1 MLDALLSRL
10 GLKPEREERLR
21 LHDFLDP
28 ARGTCHVGDLP
39 VPLHMEAAEWIHF
52 RCGGSRFDADF
63 LNGLELGDEQRN
75 CFEAI
80 VVAFLRVAE
89 RIVGAKAPREGDA
102 AWPWRLS
109 VFIAPTLEVNACVKS
124 SFDSK
129 QHTIF
134 IVINAG
140 LLLQLA
146 HRVSAVLQ
154 TPSFVR
160 TFGGEPEVP
169 ASSAAAPP
177 SRHGPWLVPLHGNPL
192 VLMATL
198 YAAVMVLTH
207 ELAHFYRGHL
217 HLARSVFGD
226 DALLEESDTRGE
238 AHPERLPPNER
249 RLLEL
254 DADETAGRL
263 ASMLWRQLDHPQF
276 GPEDSPNENFFFG
289 MLLGTTCLFMLLDE
303 TVASERYYSPFWR
316 LRITVATFNRDYF
329 AAPDD
334 ADAEHAADSIEVFK
348 LTETV
353 IEACEAAHRELGWSE
368 GLDSR
373 RFLAETEV
381 LLADDRQALQRL
393 LANRLKP
400 LMPYAFRDEKTIN
413 AT

>member
-10 GLKPEREERLR
+10 GPKSEREERRR
-21 LHDFLDP
+21 LHDFMDA

-39 VPLHMEAAEWIHF
+39 VPLHMEAAEWIRF
-52 RCGGSRFDADF
+52 RCGGRRFDAGF
-63 LNGLELGDEQRN
+63 LDGLELGAEQRA

-80 VVAFLRVAE
+80 LVTFLRIAE
-89 RIVGAKAPREGDA
+89 QIVGAKAPRKGDA

-109 VFIAPTLEVNACVKS
+109 VFVAPTLEVNAGVRS
-124 SFDSK
+124 SFDSR

-134 IVINAG
+134 IAINAG
-140 LLLQLA
+140 LILQLA
-146 HRVSAVLQ
+146 HRISAVLQ
-154 TPSFVR
+154 TSSFAR
-160 TFGGEPEVP
+160 TFGVEPALAK
-169 ASSAAAPP
+169 ASATPP
-177 SRHGPWLVPLHGNPL
+177 SKYGPWLVPLHGNPL

-263 ASMLWRQLDHPQF
+263 ASVLWRQLDYPQF

-348 LTETV
+348 LMETV
-353 IEACEAAHRELGWSE
+353 IEACAAAHRELGWSE

-381 LLADDRQALQRL
+381 LLAGDRQALQHL
-393 LANRLKP
+393 LVNRLTP
-400 LMPYAFRDEKTIN
+400 LMPYAFRGENTIDP
-413 AT
+413 T

>member
-10 GLKPEREERLR
+10 GPKSEREERLR
-21 LHDFLDP
+21 LRDFQDR

-39 VPLHMEAAEWIHF
+39 EPLHMEAAEWIHF
-52 RCGGSRFDADF
+52 RCGGRRFDADF
-63 LNGLELGDEQRN
+63 LDGLELGDEQRK

-80 VVAFLRVAE
+80 LVTFLRVAE
-89 RIVGAKAPREGDA
+89 RIVGAKAPRKGDA

-140 LLLQLA
+140 LLLQLT
-146 HRVSAVLQ
+146 HRISAVLQ
-154 TPSFVR
+154 TPSFTR
-160 TFGGEPEVP
+160 TFGIEPAISK
-169 ASSAAAPP
+169 ASTAPP
-177 SRHGPWLVPLHGNPL
+177 SKHGPWLVPLHGNPL

-217 HLARSVFGD
+217 HLTRNVFGD

-238 AHPERLPPNER
+238 VRSERLPPNER

-263 ASMLWRQLDHPQF
+263 ASVLWRQLDYPQF
-276 GPEDSPNENFFFG
+276 GPDDSSNENFFLG
-289 MLLGTTCLFMLLDE
+289 MLLGTTCLFLLLDE

-316 LRITVATFNRDYF
+316 LRITVASFNRDYF

-348 LTETV
+348 LMQTV
-353 IEACEAAHRELGWSE
+353 IEACQAAHRELGWSE

-373 RFLAETEV
+373 RFLAEAEV
-381 LLADDRQALQRL
+381 LLADDRQALQDL
-393 LANRLKP
+393 LLNRLAP
-400 LMPYAFRDEKTIN
+400 LMPYAFRGENTID